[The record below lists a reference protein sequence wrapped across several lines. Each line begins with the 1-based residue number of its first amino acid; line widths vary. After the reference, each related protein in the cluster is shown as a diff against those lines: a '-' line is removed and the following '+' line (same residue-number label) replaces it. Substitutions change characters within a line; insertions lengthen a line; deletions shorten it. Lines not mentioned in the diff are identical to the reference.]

1 MEMAGI
7 KKEIDKLGR
16 LQIPKEL
23 RGRYRLVKEV
33 ELLAT
38 DGGLLIRDPKYKLTK
53 ITVNEKD
60 ANGSARASLIF
71 GASQKSKP

>member
-7 KKEIDKLGR
+7 TKEIDKLGR

-23 RGRYRLVKEV
+23 RARYHLVKEV

-53 ITVNEKD
+53 ITVNEKE
-60 ANGSARASLIF
+60 ANG
-71 GASQKSKP
+71 